1 MIRWQLFR
9 KFILFRN
16 FGRERVLWE
25 GNADCQEAGE
35 LEVTFRCFIAF
46 WLLEHCQKYHDITM
60 PTINSFKQW
69 LIGMSTYYPFWGFVL
84 RKGFLIIPTRLFM
97 QCNPYNPRCS
107 VSPMVQSGRDKLKT
121 IPPSLTWCL
130 RINVANPEY
139 LSEDICI
146 TIYIYLLIFCS
157 GEMRHGMEAVV
168 ARRSPTRGIWGR
180 ACLSAG
186 PKSGTR
192 SSLQRTVSERI

>member
-146 TIYIYLLIFCS
+146 TTGWSFWLCIRNMGVTELNL
-157 GEMRHGMEAVV
+157 GLK
-168 ARRSPTRGIWGR
+168 RSPKASMYSQEWAQITFR
-180 ACLSAG
+180 
-186 PKSGTR
+186 
-192 SSLQRTVSERI
+192 